1 MSDRHDTGTLIPF
14 NYGDAQVR
22 VVTTDGEPWFVLA
35 DLCRVLDIANPR
47 NVAARLDE
55 DTMNTVRLTDGNRGN
70 PNVTAVNEAGMY
82 EVVIRSDKPE
92 AAKFR
97 RWVTREVLPSIRKHG
112 GYLTEAKVEEVLTD
126 PDTII
131 RLATDLKAERARR
144 AELEAQRKADAP
156 KVLFADAVSASPS
169 NILVGEL
176 AKILKGNGI
185 DIGANRLFEVLR
197 SKGYLISR
205 KGTDWNMPTQKS
217 MELGLFRIKETTVV
231 HSDGHTSLNKTP
243 KVTGKGQQ
251 YFIERFLDGR
261 LEAVA
266 S

>member
-1 MSDRHDTGTLIPF
+1 MTSLVPF
-14 NYGDAQVR
+14 NYDGTEVR
-22 VVTTDGEPWFVLA
+22 VVTVESEPWFVLA
-35 DLCRVLDIANPR
+35 DLCKILDLPNR
-47 NVAARLDE
+47 SMVARRLDDDMKGVTQI
-55 DTMNTVRLTDGNRGN
+55 DTPGGRQTVTVVSE
-70 PNVTAVNEAGMY
+70 PGMY

-92 AAKFR
+92 AAAFR
-97 RWVTREVLPSIRKHG
+97 RWITTEVLPSIRRHG
-112 GYLTEAKVEEVLTD
+112 GYLTPAKVEEVLTD

-131 RLATDLKAERARR
+131 RLATDLKTERARR
-144 AELEAQRKADAP
+144 AELEALREVDAP
-156 KVLFADAVSASPS
+156 KVLFADAVSASKS

-197 SKGYLISR
+197 SRGYLISR

-261 LEAVA
+261 LAVA

>member
-1 MSDRHDTGTLIPF
+1 MTDSTGTLVPF
-14 NYGDAQVR
+14 KYGEAQVR
-22 VVTTDGEPWFVLA
+22 VVTIDGEPWFVLA
-35 DLCRVLDIANPR
+35 DLARVLDIAGVGR
-47 NVAARLDE
+47 LASRLDE
-55 DTMNTVRLTDGNRGN
+55 GVRQTHTLPTAGGQQSMTV
-70 PNVTAVNEAGMY
+70 VSEAGMY

-92 AAKFR
+92 ASAFR
-97 RWVTREVLPSIRKHG
+97 RWITTEVLPSIRKHG
-112 GYLTEAKVEEVLTD
+112 GYLTPAKVEEVLSD

-131 RLATDLKAERARR
+131 RLATDLKAERTRR
-144 AELEAQRKADAP
+144 VELEALREVDAP
-156 KVLFADAVSASPS
+156 KVLFADAVSASKS

-197 SKGYLISR
+197 SRGYLISR

-261 LEAVA
+261 LAVA
-266 S
+266 

>member
-1 MSDRHDTGTLIPF
+1 MADHTGALVPF
-14 NYGDAQVR
+14 QYGDAQVR
-22 VVTTDGEPWFVLA
+22 VVTIESEPWFVLA
-35 DLCRVLDIANPR
+35 DLCRVLEIR
-47 NVAARLDE
+47 NARDVSGRLDE
-55 DTMNTVRLTDGNRGN
+55 DMKGVDQIDTPGGRQSVTV
-70 PNVTAVNEAGMY
+70 VSEAGMY
-82 EVVIRSDKPE
+82 EVVIRSDNPE
-92 AAKFR
+92 AAAFR
-97 RWVTREVLPSIRKHG
+97 RWITSEVLPSIRKHG
-112 GYLTEAKVEEVLTD
+112 GYLTEAKVEAVLSN

-144 AELEAQRKADAP
+144 AELEAQREFDAP
-156 KVLFADAVSASPS
+156 KVLFADAVSASKS

-176 AKILKGNGI
+176 AKVLKGNGI

-197 SKGYLISR
+197 SRGYLISR

-251 YFIERFLDGR
+251 YFVERFLDGR
-261 LEAVA
+261 LVAVA